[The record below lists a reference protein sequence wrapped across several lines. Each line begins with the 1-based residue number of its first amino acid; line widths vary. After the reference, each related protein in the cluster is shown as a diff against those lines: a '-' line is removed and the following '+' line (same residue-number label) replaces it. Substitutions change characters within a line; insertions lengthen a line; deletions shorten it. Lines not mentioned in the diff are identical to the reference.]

1 MKPIKWILLVAF
13 LGLVFGQMAS
23 ALEIGPFCA
32 EFENKSTDWTVTKS
46 VPKFDPNLGTLIAV
60 RVTGEACGY
69 QTFRIDSEDTENQT
83 FEVRTSGDIITDM
96 PVGEDFIVYL
106 PPGGEER
113 VRSEELDKDEPFEN
127 PDPDYLG
134 PDSYSDFIFDCD
146 SDEKIYDDPLE
157 VAAWVG
163 PGNQDIKTTADAT
176 TNHHASG
183 AYDTSIR
190 TSVHA
195 KICVYYECIPYL
207 CIKGSKINDC
217 DGSGI
222 PGWWITLKDS
232 TGAVI
237 DKKQTDVNGEYSF
250 CRLAP
255 GRYKVCEEDKA
266 GWVHVPPA
274 SPSCK
279 DVILV
284 EDDVEGVDFH
294 NMPLLCISGHKY
306 NSKTGDGISDWWIT
320 LYDENRIE
328 LQKKKTVTG
337 GYYEF
342 CGLKS
347 GNYEVC
353 EELRTGWKRIGPECI
368 DVKLECTNSLDNDFE
383 NEPIINPPCGSGCPW
398 FIKNELYTASS
409 GEVKFVDA
417 SKGILANDPDGTIV
431 VDPES
436 ITIDPKYGTIEVYE
450 DGSFEYNPTGATGL
464 YSGVYVIFKYKANN
478 GLCDAKYLGIAKI
491 QVR

>member
-1 MKPIKWILLVAF
+1 
-13 LGLVFGQMAS
+13 
-23 ALEIGPFCA
+23 
-32 EFENKSTDWTVTKS
+32 
-46 VPKFDPNLGTLIAV
+46 
-60 RVTGEACGY
+60 
-69 QTFRIDSEDTENQT
+69 
-83 FEVRTSGDIITDM
+83 M

-106 PPGGEER
+106 PKGGGDRFRGEDLAPD
-113 VRSEELDKDEPFEN
+113 ELVEN
-127 PDPDYLG
+127 PDPDFLG
-134 PDSYSDFIFDCD
+134 LDSYNDFIFDCD

-176 TNHHASG
+176 TAHHGSG

-195 KICVYYECIPYL
+195 KICVYYQYIPPL
-207 CIKGSKINDC
+207 CINGTKINDC

-222 PGWWITLKDS
+222 EGWEICLTKPDGEKIC
-232 TGAVI
+232 TT
-237 DKKQTDVNGEYSF
+237 TDENGDYSF
-250 CRLAP
+250 CGLVP
-255 GRYKVCEEDKA
+255 GSYKVCEEDRP
-266 GWVHVPPA
+266 GWAHVPPA

-279 DVILV
+279 DVTLI
-284 EDDVEGVDFH
+284 EDSEEGADFH

-320 LYDENRIE
+320 LYDENGIE

-342 CGLKS
+342 CGLES
-347 GNYEVC
+347 GDYEVC
-353 EELRTGWKRIGPECI
+353 EELRSGWKPIGPECI

-383 NEPIINPPCGSGCPW
+383 NEPVINPPCGSGCPW

-409 GEVKFVDA
+409 GVVKFVDA
-417 SKGILANDPDGTIV
+417 SRGILANDPDGTIV